1 MTSTIRTSR
10 PFLRSGLGLVTALSL
25 AACGGG
31 SGEDPAGNGG
41 DTGSGDGSDSL
52 TQVTFGATQT
62 PSSIG
67 TVAAVLKEH
76 TFAEECGVEL
86 DFREF
91 APQEAEIAL
100 LSGQTDIGYFGYN
113 SWAGSEEK
121 LQKLA
126 MLAPLQAEHGTL
138 FVPEDSP
145 AQTLEDLE
153 GKRIG
158 MLAPVSGQYQ
168 DFNLLVAEMG
178 MNLEEDFEVI
188 TGPPPGVEAFL
199 KRGEVDAAILF
210 EPNATRLML
219 EGGFRPVFSL
229 TEQWESLTGDPLYML
244 GISANSN
251 WLPGN
256 EEAADCVVSAVR
268 QATDML
274 ANDPSV
280 YEGMEDV
287 LGATSSEHLD
297 QLAENL
303 AKIYTPQ
310 TADEAEEAIRA
321 QLEKAAEFGIVSE
334 VPEQIFT
341 PLGG

>member
-1 MTSTIRTSR
+1 MTALARSR
-10 PFLRSGLGLVTALSL
+10 RRVLRSGIGLVAAASL
-25 AACGGG
+25 AACGSS
-31 SGEDPAGNGG
+31 SGEETADAGESGGG
-41 DTGSGDGSDSL
+41 DETL
-52 TQVTFGATQT
+52 TEVTFGATQP

-67 TVAAVLKEH
+67 TVAAVMQEH
-76 TFAEECGVEL
+76 RFAEDCGVALEFL
-86 DFREF
+86 EF
-91 APQEAEIAL
+91 APQEADIAL

-113 SWAGSEEK
+113 SWAGSDEK
-121 LQKLA
+121 LQGLS

-145 AQTLEDLE
+145 VQTLEDLQ
-153 GKRIG
+153 GQRIG

-168 DFNLLVAEMG
+168 DFNLLAARMG
-178 MNLEEDFEVI
+178 FDLEEDFEVR

-210 EPNATRLML
+210 EPNSTRLMQ

-244 GISANSN
+244 GISANSD
-251 WLPGN
+251 WLSGN
-256 EEAADCVVSAVR
+256 EEAAQCVVSAVHE
-268 QATDML
+268 ATEML

-280 YEGMEDV
+280 YEDMGEL
-287 LGATSSEHLD
+287 LGAESPEHLD

-303 AKIYTPQ
+303 GKIYTPE
-310 TADEAEEAIRA
+310 TAEEAEEAIRT
-321 QLEKAAEFGIVSE
+321 QLEQAAEFGVIPE
-334 VPEQIFT
+334 VPDEIFT

>member
-1 MTSTIRTSR
+1 MTALARSR
-10 PFLRSGLGLVTALSL
+10 RRVLRSGIGLVAAASL
-25 AACGGG
+25 AACGSSGDDTDDAGG
-31 SGEDPAGNGG
+31 GGGGGG
-41 DTGSGDGSDSL
+41 DETL
-52 TQVTFGATQT
+52 TEVTFGATQP

-67 TVAAVLKEH
+67 TVAAVMQEQG
-76 TFAEECGVEL
+76 FAEDCGVALE
-86 DFREF
+86 FREF
-91 APQEAEIAL
+91 APQEADIAL

-138 FVPEDSP
+138 FVPEDSSV
-145 AQTLEDLE
+145 QSLEDLE
-153 GKRIG
+153 GQRIG

-168 DFNLLVAEMG
+168 DFNLLAAKMG
-178 MNLEEDFEVI
+178 FDLEEDFEVK

-210 EPNATRLML
+210 EPNSTRLL
-219 EGGFRPVFSL
+219 QEGGFRPVFSL

-244 GISANSN
+244 GISANRA
-251 WLPGN
+251 WLDGN
-256 EEAADCVVSAVR
+256 EEAAECVVSAVHD
-268 QATDML
+268 ATEML

-280 YEGMEDV
+280 YEDMGEL
-287 LGATSSEHLD
+287 LGAESPEHLD

-303 AKIYTPQ
+303 GRIYTPQ
-310 TADEAEEAIRA
+310 TAEEASDAIRS
-321 QLEKAAEFGIVSE
+321 QLEQAAEFGVIPE
-334 VPEQIFT
+334 VPDEIFT